1 MYILR
6 LGNLGTHHELILGE
20 GPGKRKH
27 GGEEGKVRGTGR
39 EGVSGGENE
48 EDETVGGR
56 IFIGSIFIGIF
67 MVCRVYTPHEPQTT
81 ESCVQKLKS
90 SVTLCLECH
99 MEREGEKR
107 VKIIDSVT
115 INFGTTKLSVKV
127 GNGDRRCGTS
137 QLRHG
142 PQYHPRVFRQ

>member
-1 MYILR
+1 MD
-6 LGNLGTHHELILGE
+6 THHVPLRQTAEGTVRGE
-20 GPGKRKH
+20 GP
-27 GGEEGKVRGTGR
+27 EGR

-99 MEREGEKR
+99 MEREGEQQSQDNKFSDTKLR
-107 VKIIDSVT
+107 YHKIISQGREWRPTLWDQSTSSWTSVSPT
-115 INFGTTKLSVKV
+115 SVSAV
-127 GNGDRRCGTS
+127 VLMIIIILFEYC
-137 QLRHG
+137 
-142 PQYHPRVFRQ
+142 